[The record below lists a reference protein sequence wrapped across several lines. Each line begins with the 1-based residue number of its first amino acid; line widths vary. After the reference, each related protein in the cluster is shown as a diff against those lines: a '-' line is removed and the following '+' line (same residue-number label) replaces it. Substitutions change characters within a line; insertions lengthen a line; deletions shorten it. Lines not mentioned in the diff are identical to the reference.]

1 MSYFIYFLWKQK
13 QPWSSLSL
21 HYRLSL
27 SQSCEI
33 LDTEVPNNLVK
44 YWKWPSWNSRVVSFP
59 SSALITG
66 HRDNYS
72 DSMAGRA
79 QHGGVPVTQLSSQK
93 QKLPQLQANM
103 GLLPPPLSPRK
114 EDCLKR
120 TLRNVLY
127 VSMKHFRRSYFSINL
142 GVCNFILHTQII
154 IDKLLNHKLHFY
166 F

>member
-1 MSYFIYFLWKQK
+1 VSTILHGISPYMSYFIYFLWKQK

-103 GLLPPPLSPRK
+103 GLLPPPSL
-114 EDCLKR
+114 
-120 TLRNVLY
+120 
-127 VSMKHFRRSYFSINL
+127 L
-142 GVCNFILHTQII
+142 GKKTVWKGLLGMFFMSVWNILGDPIF
-154 IDKLLNHKLHFY
+154 L
-166 F
+166 